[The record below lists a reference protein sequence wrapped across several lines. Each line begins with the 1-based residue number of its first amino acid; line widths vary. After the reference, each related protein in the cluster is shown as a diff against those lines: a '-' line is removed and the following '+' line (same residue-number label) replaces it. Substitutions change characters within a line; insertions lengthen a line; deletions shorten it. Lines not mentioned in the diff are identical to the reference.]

1 MRQGEDAPCVWCLVC
16 GAVWVLCRE
25 LCGVILTLPFSLSF
39 FLQFYAGSTPAEQVP
54 VWLEEL
60 GLEYIDLVLLHHP
73 EGMPFGKCASGTP
86 AECRA
91 NAWSQLSKLQKTGV
105 VKDLGVSNFNIRQIN
120 ELGSVEG
127 GAAVAVNQIQYNAF
141 APPRQDLLV
150 KECQAQGVAVTAW
163 SSFQGTMMQ
172 HAGMFQQDTLKE
184 IAAAKGR
191 TVPQVLL
198 RWALQRGAAV
208 IPGTGNPAHMDANLA
223 AYGFELS
230 EADMATISSIK
241 NDPKADFP
249 ATGFEVNES

>member
-1 MRQGEDAPCVWCLVC
+1 M
-16 GAVWVLCRE
+16 VLRV
-25 LCGVILTLPFSLSF
+25 GP
-39 FLQFYAGSTPAEQVP
+39 EQV
-54 VWLEEL
+54 VRRVRQRLEL
-60 GLEYIDLVLLHHP
+60 GKVQLQ
-73 EGMPFGKCASGTP
+73 
-86 AECRA
+86 RA
-91 NAWSQLSKLQKTGV
+91 GV
-105 VKDLGVSNFNIRQIN
+105 VRDLGVSNFNIRQIE
-120 ELGSVEG
+120 ELAEVP
-127 GAAVAVNQIQYNAF
+127 GAAPVAVNQIQYNAF

-191 TVPQVLL
+191 SVPQVLL